1 MWTNH
6 AVWTG
11 GLGSTDNTNWAPDWT
26 VVASQSGI
34 SLLQSPSPE
43 GMSFIVVINQG
54 QPNEKRL
61 FPTDKNPSASEMN
74 RGLDPNE
81 AFEQF
86 QKLLIEHGGIVSGS
100 AGADPSK
107 SNTFEELDSRLMAMS
122 ELPQDIAF
130 ELQRSG
136 TTDVGMP
143 KQRLDLNL
151 NKIGKLAIF
160 NMSEDLYLAKMRYA
174 SYDMQTRITALQS
187 CKVDI
192 LQHYMNPDVLS
203 AMLSAN
209 RQLKSLYRQK
219 RRAALAEGKSLQE
232 FVAEAKA
239 GEMEIEEPMLPTEP
253 IVAMRVKFEDQHGN
267 EITGL
272 PYRIGVRGAVNLR
285 EARERTKFGTNPG
298 EFGAGEKLF
307 EKGGLINNPTPRD
320 ESWNGQGLDPTK
332 EWHYLYAYRIAGEP
346 KEMIMPNGETVKE
359 FPWPKG
365 NIKISVSTPDN
376 VSNTLDWGN
385 SRLKTYRAVSS
396 MTQNRDAEIA
406 PAEALQQLF
415 SHSLKLTREKEYVR
429 LNITIPVYK
438 QPLPMHLVEMPP
450 NSGKVVSRWSL
461 EPNLDAIPEH
471 QKVRL
476 TMKVMRPES
485 NDGWAEADKIEPT
498 SRAGHDDKFLQFEE
512 FTSPAGR
519 AAMRAGTIGANAVK
533 GMKFLIKPLNN
544 SWASAQ
550 NYTFIDTD
558 INGLMRASLPVGR
571 YEVVRVSD
579 INPDGTS
586 AYVESDEPYA
596 TPFEQLPATTRQ
608 GIVIARNGADQF
620 GKKFAMKEFPVARLQ
635 VPAAYY
641 YRDYDEDDSTPMGV
655 VGAKMIVRTDYSN
668 DYTARL
674 TNFKLETPFP
684 PLKRGENANPDTIY
698 GKLSLIHPEID
709 SGGWPLAGVA
719 TDTTDAMFDTATIV
733 MMEDSSI
740 DISRIPEYERRLEA
754 QRDPTGVLAPS
765 PMMPTVGNPVEYK
778 GFIISRD
785 YFDTGI
791 GPIPK
796 GGLPDFGPNMVK
808 AADTIYEFDMGKLE
822 NPFYDQ
828 GVIEVMSYYPKNG
841 TLRRKIS
848 MPNNTKPSNVLEYS
862 ALDRTKVFQAKYD
875 LDQLSTQTAALRKF
889 FNNIPT
895 IYYLKM
901 QASPEAAVMTGRWV
915 VLTDFGQLDNP
926 TLMSPEDAFENIV
939 NRIDKFFGAPM
950 THFMM
955 SSPPPRGMFRSDMS
969 WNLAKGSASQTGPNA
984 PVLWRWPGFDWRA
997 YWPQTESWLFAD
1009 EGDTDDD
1016 DTDNGNIGSGYTG
1029 GGTTGGG
1036 ATVFAPGLFL
1046 GSKNVNASYDN
1057 LDDSVMVAPPPSNNN
1072 DDEDDTLGMISW

>member
-1 MWTNH
+1 
-6 AVWTG
+6 
-11 GLGSTDNTNWAPDWT
+11 
-26 VVASQSGI
+26 
-34 SLLQSPSPE
+34 
-43 GMSFIVVINQG
+43 
-54 QPNEKRL
+54 
-61 FPTDKNPSASEMN
+61 
-74 RGLDPNE
+74 
-81 AFEQF
+81 
-86 QKLLIEHGGIVSGS
+86 
-100 AGADPSK
+100 
-107 SNTFEELDSRLMAMS
+107 
-122 ELPQDIAF
+122 
-130 ELQRSG
+130 
-136 TTDVGMP
+136 
-143 KQRLDLNL
+143 
-151 NKIGKLAIF
+151 
-160 NMSEDLYLAKMRYA
+160 
-174 SYDMQTRITALQS
+174 
-187 CKVDI
+187 
-192 LQHYMNPDVLS
+192 MNPDVLS

-498 SRAGHDDKFLQFEE
+498 SRAGHNDKFLQFEE

-533 GMKFLIKPLNN
+533 GMKFLVKPLNN

-550 NYTFIDTD
+550 SYTFIDTD

-765 PMMPTVGNPVEYK
+765 PMMPTPGNPIEYK

-785 YFDTGI
+785 YFDTAI
-791 GPIPK
+791 GPNPK
-796 GGLPDFGPNMVK
+796 GGLPDFGPNAK
-808 AADTIYEFDMGKLE
+808 AADTVYEFDMGKLE

-841 TLRRKIS
+841 TLRRKIPLPYS
-848 MPNNTKPSNVLEYS
+848 AKPSPLLESS
-862 ALDRTKVFQAKYD
+862 ALDRSKAFQAVIDPLQSYSQAQSLINFFKNMPKVF
-875 LDQLSTQTAALRKF
+875 
-889 FNNIPT
+889 
-895 IYYLKM
+895 YLKM
-901 QASPEAAVMTGRWV
+901 QSSPEAAIMTGRWV

-926 TLMSPEDAFENIV
+926 TIMSPEDAFENII

-950 THFMM
+950 THFFMDSM
-955 SSPPPRGMFRSDMS
+955 PPRTNNTPTATATRTVTVPNVSHYNMGYLSVTNPSNASSLKINTTAFISNKPITITQITPGESFTTIGYTGSLQTLPEGNNYTITQQQNIGSNQMITVPPPRNEFG
-969 WNLAKGSASQTGPNA
+969 KY
-984 PVLWRWPGFDWRA
+984 RWPGFDWRA

-1009 EGDTDDD
+1009 ED
-1016 DTDNGNIGSGYTG
+1016 DTGGSNTAAAGGNTVAG
-1029 GGTTGGG
+1029 GGN
-1036 ATVFAPGLFL
+1036 TVFGPSLFS
-1046 GSKNVNASYDN
+1046 GSKNVNTSFDN

-1072 DDEDDTLGMISW
+1072 DDEDDALGMISW